1 MGVVTN
7 GLIAYWNAK
16 QGISGTTWSNIAPGN
31 ETKYALTL
39 ANTTTE
45 ADRVLFKGLTTS
57 RALASENISGVT
69 SHTVEMFINADALF
83 ESTTGTPFYAIST
96 MSNRGGFS
104 LNTTSGINKLEY
116 TDAPGA
122 AIIATT
128 PNSSITKGSLI
139 QIFALVNQDDISIS
153 LGVNGSVLTRTTT
166 SFSSLP
172 KLVGLV
178 TLGVRKYNTSY
189 FDAFKGYIYS
199 VKLYNR
205 VLTTQEITQ
214 NYNNGIEIGLVSKP
228 IPNIISLSKP
238 KISKIAGMDKSIIT
252 FNFDKDV
259 QAYKVMVGGVDYSTG
274 FLADSG
280 GAKTAGTNITGE
292 IDWTELP
299 GEGQARINVYGQ
311 STDGIWSDYGG

>member
-31 ETKYALTL
+31 EAKYALTL

-45 ADRVLFKGLTTS
+45 VDRVLFKGLTTS
-57 RALASENISGVT
+57 RALASENITGLT
-69 SHTVEMFINADALF
+69 SHTIEMFINADALF
-83 ESTTGTPFYAIST
+83 ENTAGTPFYAIST
-96 MSNRGGFS
+96 MSNRGGFN
-104 LNTTSGINKLEY
+104 LNTTNGINKLEY
-116 TDAPGA
+116 TDASGA
-122 AIIATT
+122 AIFATT
-128 PNSSITKGSLI
+128 PNNSIIKGSLI
-139 QIFALVNQDDISIS
+139 QIFVLVDALDVSAS
-153 LGVNGSVLTRTTT
+153 LGVNGSILTRTTT
-166 SFSSLP
+166 TFSNLP

-189 FDAFKGYIYS
+189 FDPFKGYIYS
-199 VKLYNR
+199 AKIYNR
-205 VLTTQEITQ
+205 VLTPEEITQ
-214 NYNNGIEIGLVSKP
+214 NYNNGISVGLANKP

-238 KISKIAGMDKSIIT
+238 SISKISGMDKSIIT
-252 FNFDKDV
+252 FNFDKDIK
-259 QAYKVMVGGVDYSTG
+259 AYKVMIGGVDYSTG

-299 GEGQARINVYGQ
+299 GEGQARINIYGQ
-311 STDGIWSDYGG
+311 GMDDIWSDFG